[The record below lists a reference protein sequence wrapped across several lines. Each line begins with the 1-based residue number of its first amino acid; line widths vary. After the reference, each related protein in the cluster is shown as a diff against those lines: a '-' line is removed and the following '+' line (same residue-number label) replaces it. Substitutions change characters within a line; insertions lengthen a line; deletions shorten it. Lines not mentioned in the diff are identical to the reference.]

1 MPNPSKNPDSIAD
14 LLDRLSK
21 VTDQITQAS
30 EKQAREAE
38 LQLKRL
44 LDHGEASTQRL
55 LKAVDKEIQAQIVS
69 LRREIRDVERRVR
82 EMRRAGVEAV
92 ASRRSPAKKAA
103 AKKTA
108 KKRPAARKPVKKA
121 AKKPAKKTAANKTVA
136 RKVAKKAPTKKA
148 ASKRAAKATAG

>member
-1 MPNPSKNPDSIAD
+1 MPNPTKSPGADGVAD

-21 VTDQITQAS
+21 VTDQITTAS

-44 LDHGEASTQRL
+44 LDRGEASTQRL

-69 LRREIRDVERRVR
+69 LRRELRDVERRVR
-82 EMRRAGVEAV
+82 EMRQAGVKAV
-92 ASRRSPAKKAA
+92 ASKRAPSKQAAKKTA

-108 KKRPAARKPVKKA
+108 KKTA
-121 AKKPAKKTAANKTVA
+121 AKKTAAKKTA
-136 RKVAKKAPTKKA
+136 AKKTAKKSRPKKA
-148 ASKRAAKATAG
+148 AKTAGRPAPRQAAAG